1 MIMGERK
8 FRLENY
14 YSIHR
19 RYIDTISNLI
29 DIAIELRNVDKIMKT
44 TLATSQ
50 LAAIEEPM
58 IDEVDVLPVNTA
70 GSGLRDL
77 VEGIMDVLGL

>member
-1 MIMGERK
+1 
-8 FRLENY
+8 
-14 YSIHR
+14 
-19 RYIDTISNLI
+19 
-29 DIAIELRNVDKIMKT
+29 MKT